1 MRVLPMSMLW
11 LVIVLLQRDA
21 YGQYLHLHSHA
32 GGPPVLAVFQGNAD
46 WLVEQ
51 KDAASHLHHIKSLRA
66 LHLVQH
72 EISEA
77 EMHYVA
83 GLMQLRHL
91 MIGQAP
97 EAVSISDA
105 AFAELADCLWLESVW
120 ICKEDLND
128 DDLKVLR
135 ELPNLKEVT
144 IEGGDLCEADMPH
157 GLTENAASILASI
170 KNLESVRI
178 RGDAGFS
185 DRSVD
190 ELAKL
195 PKLWSLGLRS
205 SRFTDDALKII
216 ASKMKL
222 RALRIESPRFTDE
235 GVRMLKETTSIEEL
249 YIDRGGGP

>member
-1 MRVLPMSMLW
+1 M
-11 LVIVLLQRDA
+11 
-21 YGQYLHLHSHA
+21 
-32 GGPPVLAVFQGNAD
+32 
-46 WLVEQ
+46 
-51 KDAASHLHHIKSLRA
+51 
-66 LHLVQH
+66 
-72 EISEA
+72 
-77 EMHYVA
+77 
-83 GLMQLRHL
+83 
-91 MIGQAP
+91 
-97 EAVSISDA
+97 
-105 AFAELADCLWLESVW
+105 
-120 ICKEDLND
+120 
-128 DDLKVLR
+128 
-135 ELPNLKEVT
+135 
-144 IEGGDLCEADMPH
+144 
-157 GLTENAASILASI
+157 TENAASILASI

-195 PKLWSLGLRS
+195 PKLHTLDLRS